1 MCHPDSPSVCG
12 DSYQKEG
19 CSRLCG
25 HWVPDTERISQA
37 ESGSLWGFRTQPLL
51 CFHLPS
57 PPSCSSPGRKVLTL
71 RSTYTP
77 HTGAGIGDTAA
88 PLAAETPS
96 GAPPARF
103 PRLHS
108 AQVLEPLLRTH
119 RSFQRSQ
126 PWACTGGQG
135 RKAEREGWK
144 LQSPAACSESPLP
157 GGVLLL
163 KHLPGDGGDATVQGC
178 PTEGPD

>member
-71 RSTYTP
+71 RSTYTR
-77 HTGAGIGDTAA
+77 G
-88 PLAAETPS
+88 
-96 GAPPARF
+96 
-103 PRLHS
+103 HS
-108 AQVLEPLLRTH
+108 C
-119 RSFQRSQ
+119 S
-126 PWACTGGQG
+126 ACCRNAFRG
-135 RKAEREGWK
+135 
-144 LQSPAACSESPLP
+144 SPSPLP
-157 GGVLLL
+157 PPPLCSGARTTAQNASLFPALTALGLHRWARQEGQAGRLEAPEPCGLFRVTTLW
-163 KHLPGDGGDATVQGC
+163 GC
-178 PTEGPD
+178 AAAEASPR